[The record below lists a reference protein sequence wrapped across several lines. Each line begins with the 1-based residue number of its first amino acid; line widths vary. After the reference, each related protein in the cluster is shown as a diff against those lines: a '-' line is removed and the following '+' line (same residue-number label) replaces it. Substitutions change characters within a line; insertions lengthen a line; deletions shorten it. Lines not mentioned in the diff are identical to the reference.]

1 MNRLIF
7 TIAAVIVALAAA
19 CAGSAPAPTATTS
32 SPPPAAT
39 TASPAPTAT
48 TPSPAPTSTAVPQV
62 PTATPMVTQEWE
74 LHGIAID
81 GDTVTVSLRVF
92 AGIDVGVTVAGAA
105 PNRVDASIPI
115 LAFVFENVAAG
126 EHPVEISDVVG
137 HQQSASVTVEASD
150 TDDETLPRW
159 LAEWLVDLDSGKVE
173 FEPRSITR
181 YRYQGETVYYVVQQC
196 CDQFSDLLD
205 ADGNLI
211 GHPDGGITGRGDGVT
226 LFSPSGLIGEDIW
239 QRR

>member
-1 MNRLIF
+1 MNRLTF
-7 TIAAVIVALAAA
+7 TIAAVIMALAAA
-19 CAGSAPAPTATTS
+19 CAGSAPAPTAIRS
-32 SPPPAAT
+32 
-39 TASPAPTAT
+39 SPAPTAT
-48 TPSPAPTSTAVPQV
+48 TASPAPTSTAVPQV

-74 LHGIAID
+74 LHGIAVD

-115 LAFVFENVAAG
+115 FAFVFENVAAG

-137 HQQSASVTVEASD
+137 HKQSASVIVAAPD
-150 TDDETLPRW
+150 ADDETLPDW

-181 YRYQGETVYYVVQQC
+181 YQYQGETVYYVVQQC

-226 LFSPSGLIGEDIW
+226 LFSPSDLEGEDIW